1 METIPF
7 PDKISDRLTEEAMD
21 KLGEWVEE
29 YIEKGVNQVSLIG
42 LMEIYKSS
50 LAYNLLEDEY
60 DDDED

>member
-29 YIEKGVNQVSLIG
+29 YVEKGVNQISLIG
-42 LMEIYKSS
+42 LMEIYKTS

-60 DDDED
+60 DDDEE

>member
-29 YIEKGVNQVSLIG
+29 FVDRGVNQVSLIG
-42 LMEIYKSS
+42 LMDIYKTS
-50 LAYNLLEDEY
+50 LAYNLLEDE
-60 DDDED
+60 DDADED

>member
-1 METIPF
+1 MDTIPF
-7 PDKISDRLTEEAMD
+7 PDKISDRLTDEAMD

-29 YIEKGVNQVSLIG
+29 YVEKGVNQVSLIG
-42 LMEIYKSS
+42 LMEIYKTS

>member
-21 KLGEWVEE
+21 KLGEWVAE
-29 YIEKGVNQVSLIG
+29 YVEKGVNQVSLIG
-42 LMEIYKSS
+42 LMEIYKTS

-60 DDDED
+60 DDNED

>member
-1 METIPF
+1 MEPIPF

-29 YIEKGVNQVSLIG
+29 YVEKGVNQVSLIG
-42 LMEIYKSS
+42 LMEIYKTS

>member
-7 PDKISDRLTEEAMD
+7 PDKISERLTEEAMD

-29 YIEKGVNQVSLIG
+29 FLDRGVNQVSLIG
-42 LMEIYKSS
+42 LMEIYKTS

>member
-29 YIEKGVNQVSLIG
+29 FVDRGVNQVSLIG
-42 LMEIYKSS
+42 LMEIYKTS
-50 LAYNLLEDEY
+50 LAYNLLEDE
-60 DDDED
+60 DDADED

>member
-7 PDKISDRLTEEAMD
+7 PDTRNDRLTEEALE

-42 LMEIYKSS
+42 LMEIYKTS
-50 LAYNLLEDEY
+50 LAYNLLEDE
-60 DDDED
+60 DDYED

>member
-29 YIEKGVNQVSLIG
+29 FVEKGVNQVSLIG
-42 LMEIYKSS
+42 LMEIYKTS
-50 LAYNLLEDEY
+50 LAYNLLEDE
-60 DDDED
+60 DDADED

>member
-29 YIEKGVNQVSLIG
+29 FMDRGVNQVSLIG
-42 LMEIYKSS
+42 LMDIYKTS
-50 LAYNLLEDEY
+50 LAYNLLEDE
-60 DDDED
+60 DDADED

>member
-7 PDKISDRLTEEAMD
+7 PNKISDRLTDEAMD

-29 YIEKGVNQVSLIG
+29 YVEKGVNQVSLIG
-42 LMEIYKSS
+42 LMEIYKTS

>member
-21 KLGEWVEE
+21 KLGAWVEE
-29 YIEKGVNQVSLIG
+29 YVEKGVNQVSLIG
-42 LMEIYKSS
+42 LMEIYKTS